1 MKLSLPPD
9 QSMKLHEQEF
19 DLTGE
24 IHPDEERELL
34 ERLTNLKSR
43 TIRKTTNPP
52 SLQKSPPPNPKFKYS
67 TEQMDQKF
75 DT

>member
-9 QSMKLHEQEF
+9 QSMKFDAQEF

-34 ERLTNLKSR
+34 ERLNNLKER
-43 TIRKTTNPP
+43 TIRKNTNP
-52 SLQKSPPPNPKFKYS
+52 SSVKKSPNPKAKFKYDPE
-67 TEQMDQKF
+67 TMDNKF

>member
-9 QSMKLHEQEF
+9 QSLKSEAQDF

-34 ERLTNLKSR
+34 ERLNNLKER
-43 TIRKTTNPP
+43 TIRKNTTQ
-52 SLQKSPPPNPKFKYS
+52 STTKKSPNPTTKFKYDPDL
-67 TEQMDQKF
+67 MDNKF
-75 DT
+75 ET

>member
-9 QSMKLHEQEF
+9 QSLKSDVHEF

-34 ERLTNLKSR
+34 ERLNNLKER
-43 TIRKTTNPP
+43 TIRKNTNQS
-52 SLQKSPPPNPKFKYS
+52 SLKKSPNPTTKFKYDPE
-67 TEQMDQKF
+67 TMDNKF